1 MMALVREIV
10 RPSTIAEALCI
21 GLFLACAFVY
31 AALGCGA

>member
-10 RPSTIAEALCI
+10 RPSTILEAACVAVF
-21 GLFLACAFVY
+21 LFCAFVY